1 MTKEQQ
7 KKIEIGILIKQGTL
21 ENPAK
26 SIYLGVGSNLG
37 DKKQNIELTKFKL
50 IENNIKILQSS
61 NYYESLSWPNPQQ
74 PKFLNI
80 VLSVLSNLSSLELI
94 NKCKEIEVSLGRK
107 KSAKNSPRVCD
118 IDIIDY
124 KNQQLRGDLILP
136 HPRMHQRNF
145 VLLPLYE
152 LNKNWVHPK
161 SKLHIKKLIFSLS
174 NLDIRSIKP
183 I

>member
-1 MTKEQQ
+1 M
-7 KKIEIGILIKQGTL
+7 IKQGTL

-124 KNQQLRGDLILP
+124 KNQQSRGDLILP

-174 NLDIRSIKP
+174 NLDIRSIKQ